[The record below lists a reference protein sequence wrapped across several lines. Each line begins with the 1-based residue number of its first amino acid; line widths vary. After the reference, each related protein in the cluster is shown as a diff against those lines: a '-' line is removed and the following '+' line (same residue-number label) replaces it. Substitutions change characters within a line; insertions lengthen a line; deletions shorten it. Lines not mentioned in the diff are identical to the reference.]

1 MAREPQEVR
10 TMLDPFYLI
19 VDDCRWLER
28 LLPHGLKLVQLRI
41 KDAPETALREQI
53 RRARDLCAQHGATLV
68 INDYWRLAIDERCGF
83 IHLGQ
88 EDLAEADIAAIRR
101 AGCRLGVSTHDVREL
116 DIALAVAPDY
126 IALGPVF
133 PTTLKQ
139 LEWAPQGVA
148 RVAEWKALLKDTPLV
163 AIGGLTP
170 QRARAV
176 LDAGA
181 DSAAVATDVL
191 GHPDPEARLREWIA
205 ITRAPGQAG

>member
-1 MAREPQEVR
+1 MRLA
-10 TMLDPFYLI
+10 LDPCYLI
-19 VDDCRWLER
+19 VDHVAWLER
-28 LLPHGLKLVQLRI
+28 LLPHGLRLAQLRI
-41 KDAPETALREQI
+41 KDAAEPSLRAQI

-68 INDYWRLAIDERCGF
+68 INDHWRLALDEGCDF

-88 EDLAEADIAAIRR
+88 EDLVEADLDAICR
-101 AGCRLGVSTHDVREL
+101 AGCKLGVSTHDVREL
-116 DIALAVAPDY
+116 DIALRVAPDY

-139 LEWAPQGVA
+139 LDWAPQGVA
-148 RVAEWKALLKDTPLV
+148 RVTDWKALLKDMPLV

-170 QRARAV
+170 ERARAV

-191 GHPDPEARLREWIA
+191 GHPDPEARVREWVEM
-205 ITRAPGQAG
+205 TRG

>member
-1 MAREPQEVR
+1 MRLA
-10 TMLDPFYLI
+10 LDPFYLI
-19 VDDCRWLER
+19 VDQVAWLER
-28 LLPHGLKLVQLRI
+28 LLPHGLRLAQLRI
-41 KDAPETALREQI
+41 KDAAEPTLRAQI

-68 INDYWRLAIDERCGF
+68 INDHWRLALDEGCDF

-88 EDLAEADIAAIRR
+88 EDLVEADVDAIRR
-101 AGCRLGVSTHDVREL
+101 AGCRLGLSTHDVREL
-116 DIALAVAPDY
+116 DIALGVAPDY

-139 LEWAPQGVA
+139 LDWAPQGVA
-148 RVAEWKALLKDTPLV
+148 RVTEWKALLKDMPLV

-170 QRARAV
+170 DRARAV

-191 GHPDPEARLREWIA
+191 GHPDPEARVREWVA
-205 ITRAPGQAG
+205 MTRG

>member
-1 MAREPQEVR
+1 MRLA
-10 TMLDPFYLI
+10 LDPFYLI
-19 VDDCRWLER
+19 VDHVAWLER
-28 LLPHGLKLVQLRI
+28 LLPHGLRLAQLRI
-41 KDAPETALREQI
+41 KDAAEPTLRAQI

-68 INDYWRLAIDERCGF
+68 INDHWRLALDEGCDF

-88 EDLAEADIAAIRR
+88 EDLVEADLDAIRR
-101 AGCRLGVSTHDVREL
+101 AGCKLGVSTHDVREL
-116 DIALAVAPDY
+116 DIALRVAPDY

-139 LEWAPQGVA
+139 LDWAPQGVA
-148 RVAEWKALLKDTPLV
+148 RVTDWKALLKDMPLV

-170 QRARAV
+170 ERARAV

-191 GHPDPEARLREWIA
+191 GHPDPEARVREWVA
-205 ITRAPGQAG
+205 MTRG

>member
-1 MAREPQEVR
+1 MRLA
-10 TMLDPFYLI
+10 LDPFYLI
-19 VDDCRWLER
+19 VDQVAWLER
-28 LLPHGLKLVQLRI
+28 LLPHGLRLAQLRI
-41 KDAPETALREQI
+41 KDAAEPTLRAQI

-68 INDYWRLAIDERCGF
+68 INDHWRLALDEGCDF

-88 EDLAEADIAAIRR
+88 EDLVEADVDAIRR
-101 AGCRLGVSTHDVREL
+101 AGCRLGLSTHDVREL
-116 DIALAVAPDY
+116 DIALGVVPDY

-139 LEWAPQGVA
+139 LDWAPQGVA
-148 RVAEWKALLKDTPLV
+148 RVTEWKALLRDMPLV

-170 QRARAV
+170 DRARAV

-191 GHPDPEARLREWIA
+191 GHPDPEARVREWVA
-205 ITRAPGQAG
+205 MTRG

>member
-1 MAREPQEVR
+1 MRLA
-10 TMLDPFYLI
+10 LDPFSLI
-19 VDDCRWLER
+19 VDHVAWLER
-28 LLPHGLKLVQLRI
+28 LLPHGLRLAQLRI
-41 KDAPETALREQI
+41 KDAAEPTLRAQI

-68 INDYWRLAIDERCGF
+68 INDHWRLALDEGCDF

-88 EDLAEADIAAIRR
+88 EDLVEADLDAIRR
-101 AGCRLGVSTHDVREL
+101 AGCKLGVSTHDVREL
-116 DIALAVAPDY
+116 DIALRVAPDY

-139 LEWAPQGVA
+139 LDWAPQGVA
-148 RVAEWKALLKDTPLV
+148 RVTDWKALLKDMPLV

-170 QRARAV
+170 ERARAV

-191 GHPDPEARLREWIA
+191 GHPDPEARVREWVA
-205 ITRAPGQAG
+205 MTRG

>member
-1 MAREPQEVR
+1 MRLA
-10 TMLDPFYLI
+10 LDPFYLI
-19 VDDCRWLER
+19 VDHVAWLER
-28 LLPHGLKLVQLRI
+28 LLPHGLRLAQLRI
-41 KDAPETALREQI
+41 KDAAEPTLRAQV

-68 INDYWRLAIDERCGF
+68 INDHWRLALDEGCDF

-88 EDLAEADIAAIRR
+88 EDLVEADLDAIRR
-101 AGCRLGVSTHDVREL
+101 AGCKLGVSTHDVREL
-116 DIALAVAPDY
+116 DIALRVAPDY

-139 LEWAPQGVA
+139 LDWAPQGVA
-148 RVAEWKALLKDTPLV
+148 RVTDWKALLKDMPLV

-170 QRARAV
+170 ERARAV

-191 GHPDPEARLREWIA
+191 GHPDPEARMREWVA
-205 ITRAPGQAG
+205 MTRG

>member
-1 MAREPQEVR
+1 MSD
-10 TMLDPFYLI
+10 MLDPFYLI

-28 LLPHGLKLVQLRI
+28 LLPQGLKLVQLRI
-41 KDAPETALREQI
+41 KHAQESELRSQI
-53 RRARDLCAQHGATLV
+53 RRARALCAQHGATLV
-68 INDYWRLAIDERCGF
+68 VNDYWRLAIEEGCDF

-88 EDLAEADIAAIRR
+88 EDLAEADVGAIRK
-101 AGCRLGVSTHDVREL
+101 AGCRLGLSTHDVREL
-116 DIALAVAPDY
+116 DIAMAAAPDY

-139 LEWAPQGVA
+139 LDWAPQGVA
-148 RVAEWKALLKDTPLV
+148 RVSEWKALLKGTPLV

-170 QRARAV
+170 ERARAV

-191 GHPDPEARLREWIA
+191 GHPDPEARAREWIRV
-205 ITRAPGQAG
+205 TRA

>member
-1 MAREPQEVR
+1 MRLA
-10 TMLDPFYLI
+10 LDPFYLI
-19 VDDCRWLER
+19 VDHVAWLER
-28 LLPHGLKLVQLRI
+28 LLPHGLRLAQLRI
-41 KDAPETALREQI
+41 KDAAEPTLRAQI

-68 INDYWRLAIDERCGF
+68 INDHWRLALDEGCDF

-88 EDLAEADIAAIRR
+88 EDLVEADLDAIRR
-101 AGCRLGVSTHDVREL
+101 AGCKLGVSTHDVREL
-116 DIALAVAPDY
+116 DIALRVAPDY

-139 LEWAPQGVA
+139 LDWAPQGVA
-148 RVAEWKALLKDTPLV
+148 RVTDWKALLKDMPLV

-170 QRARAV
+170 ERARAV

-191 GHPDPEARLREWIA
+191 GHPDPEARVREWVEM
-205 ITRAPGQAG
+205 TRG

>member
-1 MAREPQEVR
+1 MRLA
-10 TMLDPFYLI
+10 LDPFYLI
-19 VDDCRWLER
+19 VDHVAWLER
-28 LLPHGLKLVQLRI
+28 LLPHGLRLAQLRI
-41 KDAPETALREQI
+41 KDAVEPTLRAQI

-68 INDYWRLAIDERCGF
+68 INDHWRLALDEGCDF

-88 EDLAEADIAAIRR
+88 EDLVEADLDAIRR
-101 AGCRLGVSTHDVREL
+101 AGCKLGVSTHDVREL
-116 DIALAVAPDY
+116 DIALRVAPDY

-139 LEWAPQGVA
+139 LDWAPQGVA
-148 RVAEWKALLKDTPLV
+148 RVTDWKALLKDMPLV

-170 QRARAV
+170 ERARAV

-191 GHPDPEARLREWIA
+191 GHPDPEARVREWVA
-205 ITRAPGQAG
+205 MTRG

>member
-1 MAREPQEVR
+1 MRLA
-10 TMLDPFYLI
+10 LDPFYLL
-19 VDDCRWLER
+19 VDHVAWLER
-28 LLPHGLKLVQLRI
+28 LLPHGLRLAQLRI
-41 KDAPETALREQI
+41 KDAAEPTLRAQI

-68 INDYWRLAIDERCGF
+68 INDHWRLALDEGCDF

-88 EDLAEADIAAIRR
+88 EDLVEADLDAIRR
-101 AGCRLGVSTHDVREL
+101 AGCKLGVSTHDVREL
-116 DIALAVAPDY
+116 DIALRVAPDY

-139 LEWAPQGVA
+139 LDWAPQGVA
-148 RVAEWKALLKDTPLV
+148 RVTDWKALLKDMPLV

-170 QRARAV
+170 ERARAV

-191 GHPDPEARLREWIA
+191 GHPDPEARVREWVA
-205 ITRAPGQAG
+205 MTRG

>member
-1 MAREPQEVR
+1 MRLA
-10 TMLDPFYLI
+10 LDPFYLI
-19 VDDCRWLER
+19 VDHVTWLER
-28 LLPHGLKLVQLRI
+28 LLPHGLRLAQLRI
-41 KDAPETALREQI
+41 KDAAEPTLRAQI

-68 INDYWRLAIDERCGF
+68 INDHWRLALDEGCDF

-88 EDLAEADIAAIRR
+88 EDLVEADLDAIRR
-101 AGCRLGVSTHDVREL
+101 AGCKLGVSTHDVREL
-116 DIALAVAPDY
+116 DIALRVAPDY

-139 LEWAPQGVA
+139 LDWAPQGVA
-148 RVAEWKALLKDTPLV
+148 RVTDWKALLKDMPLV

-170 QRARAV
+170 ERARAV

-191 GHPDPEARLREWIA
+191 GHPDPEARVREWVA
-205 ITRAPGQAG
+205 MTRG

>member
-1 MAREPQEVR
+1 MRLA
-10 TMLDPFYLI
+10 LDPFYLI
-19 VDDCRWLER
+19 VDHVAWLER
-28 LLPHGLKLVQLRI
+28 LLPHGLRLAQLRI
-41 KDAPETALREQI
+41 KDAAEPTLRAQV

-68 INDYWRLAIDERCGF
+68 INDHWRLALDEGCDF

-88 EDLAEADIAAIRR
+88 EDLVEADLDAIRR
-101 AGCRLGVSTHDVREL
+101 AGCKLGVSTHDVREL
-116 DIALAVAPDY
+116 DIALRVAPDY

-139 LEWAPQGVA
+139 LDWAPQGVA
-148 RVAEWKALLKDTPLV
+148 RVTDWKALLKDMPLV

-170 QRARAV
+170 ERARAV

-191 GHPDPEARLREWIA
+191 GHPDPEARVREWVA
-205 ITRAPGQAG
+205 MTRG

>member
-1 MAREPQEVR
+1 MSA
-10 TMLDPFYLI
+10 MLDPFYLI

-28 LLPHGLKLVQLRI
+28 LLPHGLKLAQLRI
-41 KDAPETALREQI
+41 KDAPEREFRAQI
-53 RRARDLCAQHGATLV
+53 RRARELCAQHGATLV
-68 INDYWRLAIDERCGF
+68 VNDYWRLAIDEGCGF

-88 EDLAEADIAAIRR
+88 EDLVEADVGAIRR

-148 RVAEWKALLKDTPLV
+148 RVGEWKALLKGVPLV

-170 QRARAV
+170 ERARAV

-191 GHPDPEARLREWIA
+191 GHPDPEARVREWIA
-205 ITRAPGQAG
+205 VTRAQPRAG

>member
-1 MAREPQEVR
+1 MRLA
-10 TMLDPFYLI
+10 LDPFYLI
-19 VDDCRWLER
+19 VDHVAWLER
-28 LLPHGLKLVQLRI
+28 LLPHGLRLAQLRI
-41 KDAPETALREQI
+41 KDAAEPTLRAQI

-68 INDYWRLAIDERCGF
+68 INDHWRLALDEGCDF

-88 EDLAEADIAAIRR
+88 EDLVEADLDAIRR
-101 AGCRLGVSTHDVREL
+101 AGCKLGVSTHDVREL
-116 DIALAVAPDY
+116 DIALRVAPDY

-139 LEWAPQGVA
+139 LDWAPQGVA
-148 RVAEWKALLKDTPLV
+148 RVTDWKALLKDLPLV

-170 QRARAV
+170 ERARAV

-191 GHPDPEARLREWIA
+191 GHPDPEARVREWVEM
-205 ITRAPGQAG
+205 TRG

>member
-1 MAREPQEVR
+1 MKS
-10 TMLDPFYLI
+10 MLDPFYLI
-19 VDDCRWLER
+19 VDDCGWLER
-28 LLPHGLKLVQLRI
+28 LLPQGLKLVQLRI
-41 KDAPETALREQI
+41 KDAQQSELREQI
-53 RRARDLCAQHGATLV
+53 RRARDLCTQHGATLV
-68 INDYWRLAIDERCGF
+68 INDYWRLAIDEGCDF

-88 EDLAEADIAAIRR
+88 EDLVDADVGAIRS

-133 PTTLKQ
+133 QTTLKQ
-139 LEWAPQGVA
+139 LDWAPQGVA

-191 GHPDPEARLREWIA
+191 GHADPEARVREWIA

>member
-1 MAREPQEVR
+1 MRIA
-10 TMLDPFYLI
+10 LDPFYLI
-19 VDDCRWLER
+19 VDQVAWLER
-28 LLPHGLKLVQLRI
+28 LLPHGLRLAQLRI
-41 KDAPETALREQI
+41 KDAAEPTLRAQI

-68 INDYWRLAIDERCGF
+68 INDHWHLALDEGCDF

-88 EDLAEADIAAIRR
+88 EDLVEADVDAIRR
-101 AGCRLGVSTHDVREL
+101 AGCRLGLSTHDVREL
-116 DIALAVAPDY
+116 DIALGVAPDY

-139 LEWAPQGVA
+139 LDWAPQGVA
-148 RVAEWKALLKDTPLV
+148 RVTEWKALLKDMPLV

-170 QRARAV
+170 ERARAV

-191 GHPDPEARLREWIA
+191 GHPDPEARVREWVA
-205 ITRAPGQAG
+205 MTRG